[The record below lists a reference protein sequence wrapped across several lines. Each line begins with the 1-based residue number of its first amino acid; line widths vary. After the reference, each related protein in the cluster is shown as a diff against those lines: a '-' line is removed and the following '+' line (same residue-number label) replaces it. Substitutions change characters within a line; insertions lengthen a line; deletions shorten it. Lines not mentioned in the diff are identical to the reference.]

1 MGYCINKNS
10 KEFKD
15 LLDTFTNKDDIS
27 LAADIKIWQDH
38 WKTEDFPTKAQ
49 LWGYKTM
56 FASDDKSLLFENKNI
71 KPYPLKGNEDLYK
84 KYQLLNKNGEIQTVN
99 NDANT
104 KERLESLNRSSNY
117 SFLLR
122 KTSAGSKI
130 LIFNKDANQLNL
142 FENSKPQTIEQGG
155 NGMNNAFLKTLPSE
169 LTAIELLNSIID
181 SNPGGIKYL
190 ATRLLNYSK
199 ENNVKVVI
207 DDVVDYPFSETNTK
221 DRGVAKYDP
230 TTNTIH
236 LAKRGNYRISSKLT
250 ALHEILHSIS
260 YHKLHKDAT
269 SRTTTDF
276 RTLYNY
282 ALTKLNKDDFYGL
295 TDIDEFLV
303 ALFTDER
310 LVAKLKGISPRNN
323 IKEYANLFEQFMDII
338 LEWVNIKKSS
348 SLYEQAFAVATN
360 VLEEQRL
367 SFEALRESS
376 ENDSA
381 NPLFSKSED
390 IKKPQSKSFEKQYVF
405 IKRQISRLEKKIEN
419 PRISQDEK
427 EALESELKV
436 FKKKFE
442 QAVSEQ
448 SKEAFAKIAEGYID
462 WVETFSN
469 NLPTTAD
476 KYVISDLT
484 DAFNILDS
492 FEGLTGELQGKIF
505 DLKQKL
511 YPYVEKNNLKLINE
525 FNATGKEI
533 TIEQIN
539 SQDRDIGAFAKT
551 LGSLSD
557 VANYIA
563 SAIANVIKRAQ
574 NNASTKNKLLE
585 AVIQKEVDELSEYAK
600 ANNMTMEQ
608 VYDIFIQTN
617 DRSNTLELTKR
628 YNNGVLNPNYD
639 KIHDKNNPQL
649 EKFYKFYKR
658 ILYAS
663 ESQLP
668 YKVGNSYILNKVK
681 SDLKSDLK
689 SIIPIETI
697 QVSGFTSNEELLA
710 DQVPDMFR
718 ANIPADKKSR
728 DLGSGLLEFA
738 AYANNHAA
746 LAEVLPQV
754 RLLQFQLK
762 YKQET
767 NGNVVERHYKKSADD
782 TKGVLA
788 SDSNVYQMADT
799 VIDMQVKGKMKDAK
813 WKPLR
818 WNKKYDVDG
827 NLVSFKQVRAE
838 DVIDKAMKLNSLL
851 RIGFSP
857 ISAFANVLF
866 GDIGNFME
874 GVGGRFYTLKELKA
888 ANAVFFKQI
897 NYTSVNKDSVT
908 YKMLKLLNPLQ
919 EMDDYDLGSGIKLNS
934 KKIDVDKALETAYFM
949 QKKGEL
955 YLQTTTMLAVLIH
968 DGYLNPDGTETS
980 KKMSDQDVVNMTNKI
995 QKLNQNIHGRYSQ
1008 REAATIQQH
1017 VLARAAMQFRKWI
1030 PAAWESRMGEH
1041 RELDSRLG
1049 VDTEGRYITYKNKFF
1064 LPLIQGN
1071 IAESFG
1077 NLLIPILSS
1086 KAALERGNM
1095 SELEIYN
1102 MRKNMVELILLSAFT
1117 LMAAGLR
1124 GDDDDKEWRRKPLVK
1139 SGLTMLNRIS
1149 KDLLF
1154 FYNPDNVTSIAKNAI
1169 PLTAL
1174 MKDLSDVVVSLPHA
1188 VYLGDYEVKR
1198 GSKKGLNEF
1207 YAEDLVEVIP
1217 FISTI
1222 GDLQKLLNNKD
1233 LLKEY

>member
-1 MGYCINKNS
+1 MANCINRNT

-15 LLDTFTNKDDIS
+15 LAKELSITDEIGF
-27 LAADIKIWQDH
+27 AADIEIWQDSNGLD
-38 WKTEDFPTKAQ
+38 KFPTKND
-49 LWGYKTM
+49 
-56 FASDDKSLLFENKNI
+56 FKNI
-71 KPYPLKGNEDLYK
+71 NTNDSS
-84 KYQLLNKNGEIQTVN
+84 LLNKISDNFPKDDTISNREAIDIVLEDGNELEKEFVKLLSPYIDETTPVEFTNDLDKGALGSYHYAKGKPGKIKINNNASNKVKVFLHELTHEATAKQLEEYLDGDRSKLNKNQQDACRNIIKLYSKLKQN
-99 NDANT
+99 NDLGEYGLKNVY
-104 KERLESLNRSSNY
+104 EFISESFSNNEFQY
-117 SFLLR
+117 
-122 KTSAGSKI
+122 K
-130 LIFNKDANQLNL
+130 
-142 FENSKPQTIEQGG
+142 
-155 NGMNNAFLKTLPSE
+155 
-169 LTAIELLNSIID
+169 LNSIRYEN
-181 SNPGGIKYL
+181 SNAFSK
-190 ATRLLNYSK
+190 LLNLIK
-199 ENNVKVVI
+199 QLI
-207 DDVVDYPFSETNTK
+207 
-221 DRGVAKYDP
+221 G
-230 TTNTIH
+230 
-236 LAKRGNYRISSKLT
+236 
-250 ALHEILHSIS
+250 
-260 YHKLHKDAT
+260 
-269 SRTTTDF
+269 
-276 RTLYNY
+276 
-282 ALTKLNKDDFYGL
+282 LN
-295 TDIDEFLV
+295 
-303 ALFTDER
+303 
-310 LVAKLKGISPRNN
+310 
-323 IKEYANLFEQFMDII
+323 
-338 LEWVNIKKSS
+338 
-348 SLYEQAFAVATN
+348 
-360 VLEEQRL
+360 
-367 SFEALRESS
+367 
-376 ENDSA
+376 NDSA
-381 NPLFSKSED
+381 LSEVLNESFMLIQSSSDNSSLGSSKEL
-390 IKKPQSKSFEKQYVF
+390 KLKTESKSFEKQYVF
-405 IKRQISRLEKKIEN
+405 IKRRISRLEKQIEN

-427 EALESELKV
+427 EALEADLKT

-442 QAVSEQ
+442 KVVSEQ
-448 SKEAFAKIAEGYID
+448 SKEGFVEIGSEYLD
-462 WVETFSN
+462 WVDKFSN
-469 NLPTTAD
+469 NLPTEAD

-492 FEGLTGELQGKIF
+492 FEGLSGELQGRIF

-525 FNATGKEI
+525 FNAKGNEI

-539 SQDRDIGAFAKT
+539 AQDRDIGAFAKT

-557 VANYIA
+557 VSNYIA

-574 NNASTKNKLLE
+574 NKASTKNKQLE
-585 AVIQKEVDELSEYAK
+585 AVIQKEVDELTEYAK
-600 ANNMTMEQ
+600 NNDMTMEQ

-617 DRSNTLELTKR
+617 ERSNTLELTKR
-628 YNNGVLNPNYD
+628 YNNGVLNPNYN
-639 KIHDKNNPQL
+639 KIQETPELK
-649 EKFYKFYKR
+649 KFYDFYKR

-689 SIIPIETI
+689 SIIPIEEI
-697 QVSGFTSNEELLA
+697 KVSGFTSNEELLA
-710 DQVPDMFR
+710 DLVPDMFR
-718 ANIPADKKSR
+718 SNIPADKKSR

-762 YKQET
+762 YKQEA
-767 NGNVVERHYKKSADD
+767 NGNIVERHYKKSADD
-782 TKGVLA
+782 TRGVLA
-788 SDSNVYQMADT
+788 SESNVYQMADK
-799 VIDMQVKGKMKDAK
+799 VIDMQIKGEMKKAE

-827 NLVSFKQVRAE
+827 NLVSFKQLRAE

-888 ANAVFFKQI
+888 ANAVFFNQI

-919 EMDDYDLGSGIKLNS
+919 EMEDYDLGSGLKLNS

-955 YLQTTTMLAVLIH
+955 YLQTTTMLAVLMH
-968 DGYLNPDGTETS
+968 DGYLTKDGKETS
-980 KKMSDQDVVNMTNKI
+980 KKMSEQDVVNMTNKI

-1030 PAAWESRMGEH
+1030 PSAIEQRFGEYK
-1041 RELDSRLG
+1041 ELDSRLG
-1049 VDTEGRYITYKNKFF
+1049 MSTEGRYRTLGSKVLYNLPHIKIKNGSIELIKGDIGQAFENLF
-1064 LPLIQGN
+1064 L
-1071 IAESFG
+1071 
-1077 NLLIPILSS
+1077 PILSS

-1095 SELEIYN
+1095 TELEIYN

-1154 FYNPDNVTSIAKNAI
+1154 FYNPDNVTDIAKNAV

-1174 MKDLSDVVVSLPHA
+1174 MKDLSDVVYSLPHA
-1188 VYLGDYEVKR
+1188 VYIGDYKVKG

-1207 YAEDLVEVIP
+1207 YAEDLVEVVP

-1222 GDLQKLLNNKD
+1222 GDLQKLLNDKD